1 MLLIALVALS
11 LAQVF
16 DLFLGVPILGSTI
29 TLAFLLFLGRQL
41 WQSRRPELTDA
52 RYRLA
57 WALLLVIIGLFAA
70 ATIYSLSVEVVA
82 RLG

>member
-1 MLLIALVALS
+1 MTLIALVALI
-11 LAQVF
+11 LAKVF
-16 DLFLGVPILGSTI
+16 DRFLGIPILGATF
-29 TLAFLLFLGRQL
+29 TLALLLYLGRQL

-57 WALLLVIIGLFAA
+57 WVLLLGGIGLFAA
-70 ATIYSLSVEVVA
+70 TTIYALYGEVVA